1 MTPGEVLTHIAVIVT
16 CLVLSGFFS
25 GSETA
30 LMRLR
35 PEQIERQKEGGKR
48 GDPTGSAIRD
58 LLRSTSRLLVT
69 ILLGNNVVNILGAAV
84 ATALAVSYLGEGA
97 GVLLATVVMTL
108 LVLVFSEVLPK
119 AYAARYPEALSR
131 RVALPLYVFHQAM
144 TPLHRL
150 VDRVLDPVIA
160 RIAGG
165 AEFDELD
172 DRHSERTGIAE
183 RVLRLASAGPKAGT
197 ALSIIGATAQAEE
210 RTVEE
215 IMVSRTEVTAY
226 PIDTS
231 PEALAQQLLASR
243 HTRAPVYRE
252 SIDQVVGMVHV
263 KDILRAAQEKQATL
277 ETILRPVL
285 FVSGRQPILQL
296 LRRMQQSLTHM
307 AVVQDEFGVTQ
318 GLVTQEDILE
328 ELVGEIRDEFDREEL
343 LSIRAH
349 ADGGWDALG
358 RLRVADFNR
367 ETGADL
373 PAEPG
378 DTLGGLVFHG
388 LGRTARPGETVEV
401 GDYTIRASEVAG
413 RRIRRVHVQALP
425 EPEVGIVAPAD

>member
-1 MTPGEVLTHIAVIVT
+1 MSPGDVLAHLVVIVG
-16 CLVLSGFFS
+16 CLILSAFFS

-35 PEQIERQKEGGKR
+35 PEQIEGEPEGGKR
-48 GDPTGSAIRD
+48 SDPTGSAIRD

-84 ATALAVSYLGEGA
+84 ATALAVAYLGEGA
-97 GVLLATVVMTL
+97 GVALATIVMTL

-131 RVALPLYVFHQAM
+131 RVALPLYVFHQAI

-172 DRHSERTGIAE
+172 PRHDGRGVAE
-183 RVLRLASAGPKAGT
+183 RVLRLAAAGPKART
-197 ALSIIGATAQAEE
+197 ALRIIGATAQAEG

-215 IMVSRTEVTAY
+215 IMVSRSDVTAY
-226 PIDTS
+226 PIEM
-231 PEALAQQLLASR
+231 PLEQLEQQILASR
-243 HTRAPVYRE
+243 HTRAPVYRD

-263 KDILRAAQEKQATL
+263 KDAVSAVQDGKTSV
-277 ETILRPVL
+277 ETVLRPVL
-285 FVSGRQPILQL
+285 FVSGRQPILAL

-343 LSIRAH
+343 LAIRESPET
-349 ADGGWDALG
+349 GWDALG

-367 ETGADL
+367 ETGAEV
-373 PAEPG
+373 PGEPG

-388 LGRTARPGETVEV
+388 LGRTARAGESVEV
-401 GDYTIRASEVAG
+401 GGYAIRATEVSG
-413 RRIRRVHVQALP
+413 RRIRRVHVQALD
-425 EPEVGIVAPAD
+425 EPAAEAETPAG